1 MNSSDSPDRSLLD
14 VTGAGDEDF
23 VVLVPLSNP
32 ETEAH
37 LISLGAAI
45 ANQRNGRV
53 VAVTIVTVP
62 DQTSL
67 EAAREQFEIEN
78 QQATELLAGAQR
90 SASEFGAPI
99 ETHTIFSH
107 RLFEAVFDAAR
118 QYEADVCVMGWG
130 PDSPGVAGRTE
141 PLVDELAHSLPC
153 DFLAFKDR
161 GFDPSRI
168 LLPTTGGPHTDM
180 AAIVARIFNAE
191 FDSDVTLL
199 HATDDPDQ
207 GREFLASWATEHDLT
222 DATLQ
227 VETGDIETVIEN
239 AAREHTMILI
249 GATETG
255 VLSRLARGS
264 LVLDVLDDVD
274 CSVLIAERETNRSLL
289 ERLIGRR

>member
-1 MNSSDSPDRSLLD
+1 MTDSDAPDYSLRSA
-14 VTGAGDEDF
+14 TGSDDEDF
-23 VVLVPLSNP
+23 VVFVPLSNP

-37 LISLGAAI
+37 LVSLGAAI

-53 VAVTIVTVP
+53 VATTILQVP
-62 DQTSL
+62 DQTTL
-67 EAAREQFEIEN
+67 EAAREQFGAEN
-78 QQATELLAGAQR
+78 RRATALLAGAER
-90 SASEFGAPI
+90 SAAKFGAPI

-107 RLFEAVFDAAR
+107 RLFKAVFDAAR

-130 PDSPGVAGRTE
+130 PDAPGVAGRTE
-141 PLVDELAHSLPC
+141 PLVEELAHSLPC

-180 AAIVARIFNAE
+180 AAIAARIFDAE

-199 HATDDPDQ
+199 HATDDPDE
-207 GREFLASWATEHDLT
+207 GREFLDAWASEHDLT
-222 DATLQ
+222 DAVLR
-227 VETGDIETVIEN
+227 VEAGDIETAIED
-239 AAREHTMILI
+239 AAREHTVILI

-264 LVLDVLDDVD
+264 LVLDVLDHVD
-274 CSVLIAERETNRSLL
+274 CSVLIAERQTKRSLL
-289 ERLIGRR
+289 DRLFGN